1 MNLGIKSK
9 TLLPLL
15 LILTI
20 AMGGLAIFNYFSQ
33 VALLNSEAE
42 ETLEK
47 TLNSVHNMMTDRS
60 KQYEQMATLMA
71 EMPMVVDAFARGNRN
86 KLISE
91 LHPGFEILKQ
101 NFQFNRFHFHTPPGT
116 SFLRLHD
123 ITKFGDDE
131 APYRHAIVYVNER
144 KTPARGIEIGARG
157 LALRGILPVFSKGR
171 HIGSVEFGGEL
182 APTIDE
188 AKNVFNVEAG
198 MLLSKEAMLLV
209 LPDWKQQEA
218 KLVANYIL
226 SYSTSPQL
234 TEGLIIPTRLAAV
247 KAKVGGMYMDTAF
260 YAGRNYY
267 IAASALRNFSGND
280 IGYLYIFKDQTELL
294 NEIRRVL
301 TVNVAIY
308 ISILLAISL
317 AINFSLNK
325 TVINPVLMLTKAADE
340 VSMGKLSEK
349 IEVETNDEISTLA
362 KSIDR
367 MRASMKKLL
376 E

>member
-42 ETLEK
+42 DTLAQ
-47 TLNSVHNMMTDRS
+47 TLNSAQSLINDRLQ
-60 KQYEQMATLMA
+60 QYQQLATLVV
-71 EMPMVVDAFARGNRN
+71 EMPTIADAFAKGDRK
-86 KLISE
+86 KLVTEFS
-91 LHPGFEILKQ
+91 PGFELLKK
-101 NFQFNRFHFHTPPGT
+101 NFKVDVFSFHTPPAT
-116 SFLRLHD
+116 NFVRLHA
-123 ITKFGDDE
+123 IAQFGDDN
-131 APYRHAIVYVNER
+131 APFRHTIVYVNEK
-144 KTPARGIEIGARG
+144 KTGTKGIEVGRRG
-157 LALRGILPVFSKGR
+157 LYLRGMMPIFTKGK
-171 HIGSVEFGGEL
+171 HIGSVEFGGDL
-182 APTIDE
+182 TPAIDE
-188 AKNVFNVEAG
+188 TKHVFAVETGAVLSSEVMGLVWPEWQQNVKPIG
-198 MLLSKEAMLLV
+198 
-209 LPDWKQQEA
+209 
-218 KLVANYIL
+218 NYMPF
-226 SYSTSPQL
+226 YSTNQQL
-234 TEGLIIPTRLAAV
+234 TEGLITPTRLAAM
-247 KAKVGGMYMDTAF
+247 KAKGGGMYMDTGF
-260 YAGRNYY
+260 IAGRNYY
-267 IAASALRNFSGND
+267 IAASALKDFSGND

-294 NEIRRVL
+294 NELRRVL

-308 ISILLAISL
+308 VSILLAISL

-349 IEVETNDEISTLA
+349 IAVETNDEIATLA